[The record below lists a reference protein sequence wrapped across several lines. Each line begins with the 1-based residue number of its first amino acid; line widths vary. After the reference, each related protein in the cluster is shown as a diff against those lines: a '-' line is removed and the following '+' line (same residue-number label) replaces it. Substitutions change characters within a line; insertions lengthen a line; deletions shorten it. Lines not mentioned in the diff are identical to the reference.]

1 MTIPLALEKMRDA
14 VRLRHFS
21 YATEK
26 VYCQWLQSYVEAV
39 RIFPK
44 DWTSEQKVQ
53 RFLTDEAIRGVAAS
67 TQNQALNALVFFYKA
82 ALRTPLGEVD
92 ALRAKRPVQLRVAL
106 SVAETR
112 SLLAAVSGIRVSV

>member
-1 MTIPLALEKMRDA
+1 MTIPQALEKMRDA

-26 VYCQWLQSYVEAV
+26 SYCQWLQSYMEAV

-53 RFLTDEAIRGVAAS
+53 RFLTDEAKRGVAA
-67 TQNQALNALVFFYKA
+67 KA
-82 ALRTPLGEVD
+82 
-92 ALRAKRPVQLRVAL
+92 
-106 SVAETR
+106 
-112 SLLAAVSGIRVSV
+112 LLADVEDVGG